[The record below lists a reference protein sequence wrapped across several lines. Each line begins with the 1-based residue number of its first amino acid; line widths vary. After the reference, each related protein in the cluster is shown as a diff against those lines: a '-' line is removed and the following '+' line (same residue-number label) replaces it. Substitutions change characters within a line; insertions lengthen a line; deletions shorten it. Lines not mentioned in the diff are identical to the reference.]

1 MSLGILHIIPQIA
14 VDSKNIVY
22 TYPIA
27 GVGLSNILDN
37 ELNGGKPMEGSH
49 RQVVGTGIVDD
60 ELLCKVIQ
68 RVEVVARIEALLIL
82 TVAALDFAVVP
93 WRIRAD
99 QLVPDAQFGGCLF
112 KQRL

>member
-14 VDSKNIVY
+14 VDFKNIVY

-60 ELLCKVIQ
+60 ELLCKSS
-68 RVEVVARIEALLIL
+68 RE
-82 TVAALDFAVVP
+82 
-93 WRIRAD
+93 
-99 QLVPDAQFGGCLF
+99 
-112 KQRL
+112 